1 MDSVPPHVA
10 RYKAA
15 TEALVDCTG
24 LKFRFIGGVIEMWM
38 NGRWRYAQA
47 PSQMRRDAA
56 AHRDVGEVGLADAEE
71 EMAAACE
78 AVIAYER
85 EVRGG

>member
-1 MDSVPPHVA
+1 MDSAPPHVA

-15 TEALVDCTG
+15 TEALIDYTG
-24 LKFRFIGGVIEMWM
+24 LKFRLVGGLIEMWI
-38 NGRWRYAQA
+38 NGRWGYAQA

-56 AHRDVGEVGLADAEE
+56 VHRANGMGGLADAEE

>member
-1 MDSVPPHVA
+1 MDSVAPHVA

-15 TEALVDCTG
+15 TEALIDCTG
-24 LKFRFIGGVIEMWM
+24 LKFRLADGLIEMWID
-38 NGRWRYAQA
+38 GRWGYAQA

-56 AHRDVGEVGLADAEE
+56 SHRAGGMGGLADAEE
-71 EMAAACE
+71 EMASACE